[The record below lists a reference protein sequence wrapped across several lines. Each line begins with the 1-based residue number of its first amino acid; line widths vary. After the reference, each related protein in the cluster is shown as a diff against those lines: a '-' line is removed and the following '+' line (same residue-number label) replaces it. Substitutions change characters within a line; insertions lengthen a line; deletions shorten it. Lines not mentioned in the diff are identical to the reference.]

1 MCWTGS
7 ARVPDP
13 RREGADL
20 GIDTASAEASVAVL
34 RGDDLLAERRW
45 TLETT
50 FSQELLAAI
59 DALLRE
65 AGVSRDAIAS
75 IAVDA
80 GPGGYSGLRTGVA
93 TAQGLALALDIPLA
107 GVGRLEAQAYPH
119 LAGGRPVVAVHDPGR
134 GQIAWAAYAQGRPPD
149 AQGRSPDAQGRPAPE
164 TLTAPRIDSA
174 EDCVAS
180 APPNALWCGE
190 LTDALR
196 TALAAAG
203 RASEA
208 QPPPDNTR
216 RAADLARLT
225 RLHNAHGDPAEV
237 DVVYLRPP
245 NITKPRARA
254 GPRG

>member
-1 MCWTGS
+1 M
-7 ARVPDP
+7 
-13 RREGADL
+13 
-20 GIDTASAEASVAVL
+20 L
-34 RGDDLLAERRW
+34 RGDELLAERQW
-45 TLETT
+45 TLEST
-50 FSQELLAAI
+50 FSLELLAAI
-59 DALLRE
+59 DGVLT
-65 AGVSRDAIAS
+65 AGGVTKDDLTAIT
-75 IAVDA
+75 VDI

-134 GQIAWAAYAQGRPPD
+134 GQIAWAAYAQGRPSDAQGRPPD

>member
-1 MCWTGS
+1 M
-7 ARVPDP
+7 
-13 RREGADL
+13 
-20 GIDTASAEASVAVL
+20 L
-34 RGDDLLAERRW
+34 RGDELLAERQW

-50 FSQELLAAI
+50 FSLELLAAI
-59 DALLRE
+59 DGVLT
-65 AGVSRDAIAS
+65 AGGVTKDDLTAIT
-75 IAVDA
+75 VDI

-134 GQIAWAAYAQGRPPD
+134 GQIAWAAY